1 MEEIGGV
8 AVTVGPGMIS
18 CLDVGLEYARELAK
32 KAELVVNG
40 LNLVSLSK
48 SVCYVKFS
56 NSVLNNLHAH
66 SYTYKYCIYYNM
78 CISGWWGMFYSKI
91 YVMSVILCY
100 PSEVELPGYSAD

>member
-40 LNLVSLSK
+40 LKL
-48 SVCYVKFS
+48 
-56 NSVLNNLHAH
+56 
-66 SYTYKYCIYYNM
+66 YYLYQDQYAM
-78 CISGWWGMFYSKI
+78 
-91 YVMSVILCY
+91 
-100 PSEVELPGYSAD
+100 